1 MLKGSSIIIGLATF
15 LCCSCAAIIHGPKQS
30 IDVTSDPPGARIYLN
45 GSDTQKETPSK
56 ITVKRRSG
64 TQFLKFERPGYEPR
78 VEGFTS
84 RFNMLV
90 LVDFMWFF
98 PGIIDLAVGSHFV
111 YDKSINVQL
120 QKTRNTE
127 MIAVPA
133 PIASTSYQ
141 FQKLSDVDL
150 EIPIVKKEYEHR
162 YALIIGNENYSSF
175 QRTLSYEVNVAFAR
189 DDASA
194 FAEYAKNL
202 LGVPE
207 RNITLLLDAT
217 SAEMQQGLAKMNLIA
232 KNSGGKAEFFV
243 FYAGHGLPDETTKE
257 PYLMPVDVSG
267 AFVHLAMPLKEFY
280 SVLTEYPTERTSV
293 FIDACFSG
301 GARNQGLV
309 AARGVRVTPK
319 ETMVKGNMVVFTAS
333 AAEESALPYTSKNHG
348 LFTYYLLKKL
358 KETNGKISYKELSQ
372 YLEEKMP
379 LESVLINNK
388 EQHPKTIISTDII
401 NTWESW
407 VVN

>member
-1 MLKGSSIIIGLATF
+1 MLKGTSIILIGVSIS
-15 LCCSCAAIIHGPKQS
+15 LCWSCAAIIHGSKQN

-45 GSDTQKETPSK
+45 GSDTQKETPAK
-56 ITVKRRSG
+56 ISVRRKSG
-64 TQFLKFERPGYEPR
+64 TQFVKFERPGFEPR
-78 VEGFTS
+78 VEGFSS

-98 PGIIDLAVGSHFV
+98 PGIIDLAVGSHYV

-120 QKTRNTE
+120 QKTKSE
-127 MIAVPA
+127 AIVSSPL
-133 PIASTSYQ
+133 PLTSAYQ
-141 FQKLSDVDL
+141 FQKLSDVDH
-150 EIPIVKKEYEHR
+150 EIPIHKKEYANR

-175 QRTLSYEVNVAFAR
+175 QRSLSYEVNVAFAR

-194 FAEYAKNL
+194 FAEYAKSL

-217 SAEMQQGLAKMNLIA
+217 SAEMQQGLAKMHLIA

-243 FYAGHGLPDETTKE
+243 FYAGHGLPDEATKE

-267 AFVHLAMPLKEFY
+267 SFVHLALPLKEFY
-280 SVLTEYPTERTSV
+280 NSLTEYPTERISV

-309 AARGVRVTPK
+309 AARGVRVTPR

-358 KETNGKISYKELSQ
+358 KETDGTISYKELSQ

-388 EQHPKTIISTDII
+388 EQHPKTIISSEVI

-407 VVN
+407 VIN